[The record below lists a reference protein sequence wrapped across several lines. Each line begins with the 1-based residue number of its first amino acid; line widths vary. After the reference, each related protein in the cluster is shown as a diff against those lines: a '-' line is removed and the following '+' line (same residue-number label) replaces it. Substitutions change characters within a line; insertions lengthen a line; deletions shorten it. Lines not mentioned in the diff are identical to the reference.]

1 MKAKQKYFKIISS
14 FLVCVC
20 LLCIFHADAYA
31 QNADVQ
37 QGDESSE
44 EYVTARVVIGNTSRA
59 LGDPNA
65 DVDGDGVRLRS
76 GPSQVLYYNFTFG
89 NGELVQISSSSM
101 KRLYNREWVV
111 TVDSAKNNRYG
122 ITYGIFDNNASEW
135 YNSLV
140 SYTTGRTGTGNFGGR
155 YYGSDT
161 VGCYLYL
168 GAMIDERD
176 VNRGVVTSGQWSTD
190 DSK

>member
-1 MKAKQKYFKIISS
+1 M
-14 FLVCVC
+14 CVC
-20 LLCIFHADAYA
+20 LLCIFHVDAYA

-59 LGDPNA
+59 FGDPNA

-89 NGELVQISSSSM
+89 NGELVQTSSSSM

-111 TVDSAKNNRYG
+111 TVDSVKNNRYG
-122 ITYGIFDNNASEW
+122 ITYGILDNNASEW

-140 SYTTGRTGTGNFGGR
+140 QRCLNNSEKQCLLFAQCCTSKLYNRPHWNGKLWRKVLRFR
-155 YYGSDT
+155 YCWTLSLSGSND
-161 VGCYLYL
+161 
-168 GAMIDERD
+168 
-176 VNRGVVTSGQWSTD
+176 
-190 DSK
+190 

>member
-1 MKAKQKYFKIISS
+1 MGGYGRQCKKQSVWDY
-14 FLVCVC
+14 L
-20 LLCIFHADAYA
+20 
-31 QNADVQ
+31 
-37 QGDESSE
+37 
-44 EYVTARVVIGNTSRA
+44 
-59 LGDPNA
+59 
-65 DVDGDGVRLRS
+65 
-76 GPSQVLYYNFTFG
+76 
-89 NGELVQISSSSM
+89 
-101 KRLYNREWVV
+101 W
-111 TVDSAKNNRYG
+111 
-122 ITYGIFDNNASEW
+122 IFDNNASEW

-161 VGCYLYL
+161 VGRYLYP

>member
-1 MKAKQKYFKIISS
+1 MKRIKKLLSAVLVSTFIIGTMAMQA
-14 FLVCVC
+14 F
-20 LLCIFHADAYA
+20 AY
-31 QNADVQ
+31 N
-37 QGDESSE
+37 
-44 EYVTARVVIGNTSRA
+44 
-59 LGDPNA
+59 
-65 DVDGDGVRLRS
+65 DGDRE
-76 GPSQVLYYNFTFG
+76 VLYYNFTFG
-89 NGELVQISSSSM
+89 NGELVQTSSSSM

-111 TVDSAKNNRYG
+111 TVDSVKNNRYG
-122 ITYGIFDNNASEW
+122 ITYGILDNNASEW

-140 SYTTGRTGTGNFGGR
+140 SNTTSRTGTGNFGGK

-161 VGCYLYL
+161 VGRYLYL

>member
-1 MKAKQKYFKIISS
+1 M
-14 FLVCVC
+14 
-20 LLCIFHADAYA
+20 
-31 QNADVQ
+31 
-37 QGDESSE
+37 
-44 EYVTARVVIGNTSRA
+44 
-59 LGDPNA
+59 
-65 DVDGDGVRLRS
+65 
-76 GPSQVLYYNFTFG
+76 
-89 NGELVQISSSSM
+89 
-101 KRLYNREWVV
+101 V
-111 TVDSAKNNRYG
+111 TVDSVKNNRYG

-161 VGCYLYL
+161 VGRYLYL

>member
-1 MKAKQKYFKIISS
+1 MKRIKKLLSAVLVSTFIIGTMAMQA
-14 FLVCVC
+14 F
-20 LLCIFHADAYA
+20 AY
-31 QNADVQ
+31 N
-37 QGDESSE
+37 
-44 EYVTARVVIGNTSRA
+44 
-59 LGDPNA
+59 
-65 DVDGDGVRLRS
+65 DGDRE
-76 GPSQVLYYNFTFG
+76 VLYYNFTFG
-89 NGELVQISSSSM
+89 NGELVQTSSSSM

-111 TVDSAKNNRYG
+111 TVDSVKNNRYG

-140 SYTTGRTGTGNFGGR
+140 SYTTSRTGTGNFGGR

-161 VGCYLYL
+161 VGRYLYL

-190 DSK
+190 ASK

>member
-1 MKAKQKYFKIISS
+1 MKRIKKLLSAVLVSTFIIGTMAMQA
-14 FLVCVC
+14 F
-20 LLCIFHADAYA
+20 AY
-31 QNADVQ
+31 N
-37 QGDESSE
+37 
-44 EYVTARVVIGNTSRA
+44 
-59 LGDPNA
+59 
-65 DVDGDGVRLRS
+65 DGDRE
-76 GPSQVLYYNFTFG
+76 VLYYNFTFG
-89 NGELVQISSSSM
+89 NGELVQTSSSSM

-111 TVDSAKNNRYG
+111 TVDSVKNNRYG
-122 ITYGIFDNNASEW
+122 ITYGILDNNASEW

-140 SYTTGRTGTGNFGGR
+140 SYTTSRTGTGNFGGR

-161 VGCYLYL
+161 VGRYLYL

>member
-1 MKAKQKYFKIISS
+1 MYFCDHKS
-14 FLVCVC
+14 
-20 LLCIFHADAYA
+20 
-31 QNADVQ
+31 
-37 QGDESSE
+37 
-44 EYVTARVVIGNTSRA
+44 
-59 LGDPNA
+59 
-65 DVDGDGVRLRS
+65 
-76 GPSQVLYYNFTFG
+76 NFTFG
-89 NGELVQISSSSM
+89 NGELVQTSSSSM

-111 TVDSAKNNRYG
+111 TVDSVKNNRYG

-161 VGCYLYL
+161 VGRYLYL

>member
-1 MKAKQKYFKIISS
+1 MKRIKKLLSAVLVSTFIIGTMAMQA
-14 FLVCVC
+14 F
-20 LLCIFHADAYA
+20 AY
-31 QNADVQ
+31 N
-37 QGDESSE
+37 
-44 EYVTARVVIGNTSRA
+44 
-59 LGDPNA
+59 
-65 DVDGDGVRLRS
+65 DGDRE
-76 GPSQVLYYNFTFG
+76 VLYYNFTFG
-89 NGELVQISSSSM
+89 NGELVQTSSSSM

-111 TVDSAKNNRYG
+111 TVDSVKNNRYG

-161 VGCYLYL
+161 VGRYLYL

>member
-89 NGELVQISSSSM
+89 NGELVQTSS
-101 KRLYNREWVV
+101 
-111 TVDSAKNNRYG
+111 A
-122 ITYGIFDNNASEW
+122 IFHF
-135 YNSLV
+135 L
-140 SYTTGRTGTGNFGGR
+140 T
-155 YYGSDT
+155 
-161 VGCYLYL
+161 
-168 GAMIDERD
+168 
-176 VNRGVVTSGQWSTD
+176 
-190 DSK
+190 